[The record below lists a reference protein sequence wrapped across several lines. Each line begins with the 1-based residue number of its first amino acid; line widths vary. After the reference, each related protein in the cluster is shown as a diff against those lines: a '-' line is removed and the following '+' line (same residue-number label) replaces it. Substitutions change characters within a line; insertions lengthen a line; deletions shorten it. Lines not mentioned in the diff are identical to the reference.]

1 MNYAERK
8 RSLQNW
14 FHIFPKNTILNLFVW
29 IAFCILPFYFIFRS
43 SSFIEITIGI
53 VLTIVFFTAYRL
65 SFIKKGWT
73 VYVSVGIK
81 MMVNVAMTLYFGY
94 VYFALF
100 LAFFIGNI
108 QHKAGFITLYV
119 IHLVTTIAAVAAS
132 FVVKSDILLSQL
144 PFIILSVL
152 GVIILPFG
160 MYNRRKRENLEN
172 ELENANERIAE
183 LMVTEERHRIARDLH
198 DTLGQKL
205 SLIGMKSDLAG
216 KLIQKKPE
224 QAKKEIDDIH
234 RTARTALKEVRE
246 MVSHMRYIKLKDEL
260 IRIQEMM
267 NAARVQMKI
276 RGNADFKN
284 TPLLIEDIVSMCLK
298 EAATNIVKHSQAT
311 SCKVSMTETPDE
323 ICIEVQDNGI
333 GGFTE
338 SLFWKGNGLRGMKER
353 LEFVNGKLEI
363 ESSNG
368 TIVTIKIPMNDHKPL
383 EPGGSH

>member
-1 MNYAERK
+1 
-8 RSLQNW
+8 LQSW
-14 FHIFPKNTILNLFVW
+14 FHIFPKNTVLNIFVW

-43 SSFIEITIGI
+43 SSFVEITIGI
-53 VLTIVFFTAYRL
+53 ILTIVFFTAYRL

-73 VYVSVGIK
+73 VYVSVAIK
-81 MMVNVAMTLYFGY
+81 MIVNVAMTLYFGY

-108 QHKAGFITLYV
+108 QNKAGFITLYV
-119 IHLVTTIAAVAAS
+119 VHLVTTIAAVVAGF
-132 FVVKSDILLSQL
+132 FVQSDVLLSQL

-172 ELENANERIAE
+172 ELENANERISE

-216 KLIQKKPE
+216 KLIQRKPE

-260 IRIQEMM
+260 TRIQEMM
-267 NAARVQMKI
+267 KAAHVQMEMK
-276 RGNADFKN
+276 GNTDFKN
-284 TPLLIEDIVSMCLK
+284 TPLLIENIASMCLK
-298 EAATNIVKHSQAT
+298 EAATNIVKHSKAT
-311 SCKVSMTETPDE
+311 SCKISIQETEDE
-323 ICIEVQDNGI
+323 IQIEVHDNGV
-333 GGFTE
+333 GGFKE
-338 SLFWKGNGLRGMKER
+338 GLLWKGNGLRGMKER

-363 ESSNG
+363 DSSNG
-368 TIVTIKIPMNDHKPL
+368 TMIRIKIPMNEHKQM
-383 EPGGSH
+383 EMGGFN

>member
-1 MNYAERK
+1 MQ
-8 RSLQNW
+8 SW
-14 FHIFPKNTILNLFVW
+14 FHIFPKNTVLNIFVW

-43 SSFIEITIGI
+43 SSFVEITIGI
-53 VLTIVFFTAYRL
+53 ILTIVFFTAYRL

-73 VYVSVGIK
+73 VYVSVAIK
-81 MMVNVAMTLYFGY
+81 MIVNVAMTLYFGY

-108 QHKAGFITLYV
+108 QNKAGFITLYV
-119 IHLVTTIAAVAAS
+119 VHLVTTIAAVVAGF
-132 FVVKSDILLSQL
+132 FVQSDVLLSQL

-172 ELENANERIAE
+172 ELENANERISE

-216 KLIQKKPE
+216 KLIQRKPE

-260 IRIQEMM
+260 TRIQEMM
-267 NAARVQMKI
+267 KAAHVQMEMK
-276 RGNADFKN
+276 GNTDFKN
-284 TPLLIEDIVSMCLK
+284 TPLLIENIASMCLK
-298 EAATNIVKHSQAT
+298 EAATNIVKHSKAT
-311 SCKVSMTETPDE
+311 SCKISIQETEDE
-323 ICIEVQDNGI
+323 IQIEVHDNGV
-333 GGFTE
+333 GGFKE
-338 SLFWKGNGLRGMKER
+338 GLLWKGNGLRGMKER

-363 ESSNG
+363 DSSNG
-368 TIVTIKIPMNDHKPL
+368 TMIRIKIPMNEHKQM
-383 EPGGSH
+383 EMGGFN